1 MPKVKTK
8 KSVSKRFSVTKSGKV
23 KSKNTKSR
31 HLMTGKTRKNK
42 RSFRDTSICG
52 TTDARNVKEMLPYG

>member
-1 MPKVKTK
+1 MPKVKSK

-23 KSKNTKSR
+23 KRTNTKSR

>member
-23 KSKNTKSR
+23 KRTNTKAR
-31 HLMTGKTRKNK
+31 HLMTGKTRKHK
-42 RSFRDTSICG
+42 RIFGDSSICG

>member
-23 KSKNTKSR
+23 KRTNTKSR
-31 HLMTGKTRKNK
+31 HLMTDYWVLPDLRKEYSY
-42 RSFRDTSICG
+42 R
-52 TTDARNVKEMLPYG
+52 